1 MDKEKS
7 ENQPEHTE
15 SETFNIDDL
24 AKLVTL
30 FEKLTTTFQNTV
42 GSLTQSMKE
51 LVERID
57 GIEKKIQELN
67 SE

>member
-1 MDKEKS
+1 VKEKS
-7 ENQPEHTE
+7 ENQPGDLDPEIL
-15 SETFNIDDL
+15 NIEDL
-24 AKLVTL
+24 SKLVTL

>member
-1 MDKEKS
+1 VKEKS
-7 ENQPEHTE
+7 ENQPGDLDPEIV
-15 SETFNIDDL
+15 NIEDL